1 MDSEFFDT
9 AVELFQERLEKG
21 EWAEVS
27 LRSGFDISP
36 HQPDFRKVLDAL
48 EDRYPEWSEGEY
60 EAGHLRDF
68 VDRHIDK
75 DVYVDWSLTG
85 FSKLDVVEEEVYGY
99 TDGDTLVL
107 RVHEQGAAQKKE

>member
-1 MDSEFFDT
+1 MDSEYLDT
-9 AVELFQERLEKG
+9 AVNLFQERLEKG
-21 EWAEVS
+21 EWTEVS

-68 VDRHIDK
+68 VDRHIDE

-107 RVHEQGAAQKKE
+107 RVHEQGAVQKKE